1 MDKETS
7 KMKNQEKLVKL
18 SEARKQLSEWD
29 WVPLSSIRK
38 ALNQNPSPIPHM
50 KTSHGKRASCFLKV
64 SDLKRY
70 FESLKQ

>member
-38 ALNQNPSPIPHM
+38 ALNSHLIPHF
-50 KTSHGKRASCFLKV
+50 KSCLGKRATVFITV
-64 SDLKRY
+64 QDLRKY
-70 FESLKQ
+70 FETLKQ